1 MSDQNES
8 EYVINILKSDG
19 GVDSI
24 GMAETDSE
32 YIEDRR
38 LAVRLYKA
46 KNEALKQKIAAIK
59 NATNSVSLES
69 CLKDKKRVLE
79 SMCVFRS
86 ALLNKQEQIK
96 EKLKIAE
103 NLKIKLS
110 KAQPDIQKKY
120 AKKSKQ
126 MDKLLKKKSSRN
138 IKSFRS
144 LKNIG
149 LFN

>member
-8 EYVINILKSDG
+8 EYVINILKSNG

-46 KNEALKQKIAAIK
+46 KIEALKQKIAAIK

-69 CLKDKKRVLE
+69 CLEDKKRVLE
-79 SMCVFRS
+79 SMYVFRS

-144 LKNIG
+144 LRNIG